1 MVYPRFDERDLRS
14 LRIFCAVA
22 HARGFTAA
30 EQHIHLSKASI
41 SRHIRELEDK
51 LGVRLCE
58 RGPGGFEL
66 TPAGIVALESG
77 TRALEALDRVVP
89 EIDSVHGVLSG
100 PLYVGVTEHLLV
112 SGPYGIPA
120 ALEELRKRAPEI
132 RPELMVLSYWQLK
145 RALREGRV
153 EVAIHGRYGNDRSL
167 EYQALF
173 DEEHKLY
180 ARPDFSPLP
189 GSPVP
194 LVTRT
199 HPFVDSLLESPPYIH
214 GPVANGL
221 ESVAFHIAAGGCV
234 GLLPEHYAS
243 LVCDR
248 FALGVWDEAVRFKTT
263 ICAVTVRARACS
275 KAATLLLD
283 ILKVLA
289 PIQN

>member
-1 MVYPRFDERDLRS
+1 MVYPKFDERDLRS
-14 LRIFCAVA
+14 LRVFCAVA

-30 EQHIHLSKASI
+30 EQRIHLSKASI

-51 LGVRLCE
+51 LGMRLCQ

-66 TPAGIVALESG
+66 TPAGIAALESG
-77 TRALEALDRVVP
+77 SRALEALDRVMP

-100 PLYVGVTEHLLV
+100 PLYVGVTEHVLI
-112 SGPYGIPA
+112 SGGSGIPA
-120 ALEELRKRAPEI
+120 ALEILRSRAPGV
-132 RPELMVLSYWQLK
+132 RVELTVLSYWQLK

-153 EVAIHGRYGNDRSL
+153 EIAIHGRYGNDRSL
-167 EYQALF
+167 EYLALF
-173 DEEHKLY
+173 EEEHRLY

-189 GSPVP
+189 GASVR

-199 HPFVDSLLESPPYIH
+199 HPFVEVLLDTPPYVP

-221 ESVAFHIAAGGCV
+221 ESVAFYIAAGDCV

-243 LVCDR
+243 LVSAR
-248 FALGVWDEAVRFKTT
+248 FPLRVWDDAARFKAT
-263 ICAVTVRARACS
+263 ICAVTVRARGCS

-283 ILKVLA
+283 ILKAQVG
-289 PIQN
+289 